1 MQRTLVQRFTL
12 DPGCPAASMVA
23 SSDLQEFRGEL
34 DVVEAVLYD
43 LNASFS
49 GIIFRPCI
57 AVEVVPLVT
66 SVSCLWNV

>member
-1 MQRTLVQRFTL
+1 
-12 DPGCPAASMVA
+12 MVA
-23 SSDLQEFRGEL
+23 SSDLQEFRGEF
-34 DVVEAVLYD
+34 DVVEAVLYN

-66 SVSCLWNV
+66 SVSCLWKRVKSNNWKGKRRRLLTCY

>member
-1 MQRTLVQRFTL
+1 
-12 DPGCPAASMVA
+12 MVTR
-23 SSDLQEFRGEL
+23 SNLQEFRGEF

-57 AVEVVPLVT
+57 TIEVVPLVT
-66 SVSCLWNV
+66 SMSYPYNILSPIAGKVEGVHSLPIDW